1 MILFFPNNMEQRVK
15 TRMRKRKYLLL
26 DQLEPLSSSYGRVS
40 IPQRATKILSS
51 LRRNS
56 HSSCILLHINWCLHQ
71 RKRIYLSMKVSC
83 IRKINSYFS
92 CLLGHKW
99 HQEWQMQL
107 GAIRI
112 SGMPCSTRGLFSSD
126 TSLTDS
132 IFRFRWDEAF

>member
-1 MILFFPNNMEQRVK
+1 MEQRVK
-15 TRMRKRKYLLL
+15 TRMRKIKYPLL

-56 HSSCILLHINWCLHQ
+56 HYSCILLHINWCLHQ
-71 RKRIYLSMKVSC
+71 RKRIYLSTKVSC
-83 IRKINSYFS
+83 TRKINSYFS

-112 SGMPCSTRGLFSSD
+112 SAICLVQHEVFSLLTLSSPIQFFVFDGTRSFD
-126 TSLTDS
+126 
-132 IFRFRWDEAF
+132 